1 MRAALWVTV
10 ALLAALALAA
20 LALADYAPALA
31 VAPLLAWA
39 LLAALVVGVLPPLAY
54 RRWRFGIGDEEI
66 DLQHGRLWVE
76 RVLIP
81 MARVQHVDTET
92 GPLSRRLGLA
102 SVRVHTAAG
111 GFEIPALDRARAV
124 ELRIRIAR
132 LARVGD
138 EL

>member
-1 MRAALWVTV
+1 VAATI
-10 ALLAALALAA
+10 ALAA
-20 LALADYAPALA
+20 GGASAVLVPLPGLAWVVGAA
-31 VAPLLAWA
+31 VAL
-39 LLAALVVGVLPPLAY
+39 GVLPSLAY
-54 RRWRFGIGDEEI
+54 RRWRFGIDDEEI

-81 MARVQHVDTET
+81 MTRVQHVDTGT

-102 SVRVHTAAG
+102 SVRIHTAAG
-111 GFEIPALDRARAV
+111 AFEVPALEAERAR
-124 ELRIRIAR
+124 ELRMRIAR